1 MEGFCYP
8 ARYATWR
15 WLVMPRGAVELRAGA
30 AKERLNAAGERVRE
44 RRLALGLT
52 MEQFCAA
59 VEEASGGAWN
69 PDRRDVYRV
78 ERGTR
83 KITDLELVVLAR
95 AAKTTPADLI
105 DADVEISARDPDQP
119 RIAPRRT
126 LPKKGA

>member
-1 MEGFCYP
+1 
-8 ARYATWR
+8 
-15 WLVMPRGAVELRAGA
+15 
-30 AKERLNAAGERVRE
+30 
-44 RRLALGLT
+44 
-52 MEQFCAA
+52 